1 MVPEKHIKCVVV
13 GDGAVG
19 KTCMLYSYIENKF
32 PTDYMPTVFD
42 NYSANVPV
50 DGKLINIGF
59 WDTAGQDDYERLRP
73 LSYKDANVVIV
84 CFSLLNKASFDNVPT
99 KWMDELK
106 EHAPTAPVVL
116 VGTMLDLKQN
126 ENYLKE
132 RPGTV
137 IITPQ
142 EGEDMKN
149 KINAYRY
156 IECSALTQQNLKTVF
171 DASITAA
178 LRGPVMET
186 KKKHKGMMDKIKGF
200 FKKGKKKSTSK

>member
-50 DGKLINIGF
+50 DGK
-59 WDTAGQDDYERLRP
+59 
-73 LSYKDANVVIV
+73 
-84 CFSLLNKASFDNVPT
+84 
-99 KWMDELK
+99 
-106 EHAPTAPVVL
+106 

-156 IECSALTQQNLKTVF
+156 IECSALTQQLDCHAEVGVSEAFSVATQNLKTVF

-186 KKKHKGMMDKIKGF
+186 KKKRKGMMDKIKGF